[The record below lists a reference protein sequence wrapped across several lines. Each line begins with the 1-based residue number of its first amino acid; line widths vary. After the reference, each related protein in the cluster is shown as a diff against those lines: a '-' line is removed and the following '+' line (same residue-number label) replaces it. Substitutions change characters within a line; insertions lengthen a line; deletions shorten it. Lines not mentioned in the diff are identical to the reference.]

1 MSQKSAARKI
11 AAGALLATALSLG
24 AISLMAQ
31 DGRKVVNAP
40 TPPYPETA
48 KQLHLTGVVKVQV
61 VIAPDGHIKE
71 TNVVGGHPVL
81 VSSVLETL
89 KTWKYSPSSG
99 ETTRLLE
106 FQFHP

>member
-1 MSQKSAARKI
+1 MSHKAAVRKI
-11 AAGALLATALSLG
+11 VAGALLITALSL
-24 AISLMAQ
+24 AMSVAAQ

-40 TPPYPETA
+40 APPYPETA
-48 KQLHLTGVVKVQV
+48 RKLHLLGMVKVQV

-71 TNVVGGHPVL
+71 TNVIGGHPVL

-89 KTWKYSPSSG
+89 KTWKYSPSAG

-106 FQFHP
+106 FEFHP

>member
-1 MSQKSAARKI
+1 MSQKPAVRQI
-11 AAGALLATALSLG
+11 AASALLITALSL
-24 AISLMAQ
+24 AMSAAAQ

-40 TPPYPETA
+40 APPYPETA
-48 KQLHLTGVVKVQV
+48 KQLHLSGVVKVQV
-61 VIAPDGHIKE
+61 VIAADGHIKE

-81 VSSVLETL
+81 VNSVLETL
-89 KTWKYSPSSG
+89 KTWKYSPSTG